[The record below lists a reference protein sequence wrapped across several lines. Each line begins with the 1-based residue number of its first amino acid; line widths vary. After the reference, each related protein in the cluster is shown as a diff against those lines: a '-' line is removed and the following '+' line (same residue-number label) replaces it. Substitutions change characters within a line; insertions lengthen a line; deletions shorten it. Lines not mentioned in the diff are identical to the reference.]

1 MKTDRACV
9 ACDRVYSG
17 ELLCPDCGEP
27 GEPIP
32 VRVGRPRLKQ
42 RRNKRF
48 EIQLLPEEIEA
59 LREAA
64 EAAGR
69 PLARWAR
76 ERLLESLSG
85 SPG

>member
-1 MKTDRACV
+1 MA
-9 ACDRVYSG
+9 
-17 ELLCPDCGEP
+17 
-27 GEPIP
+27 
-32 VRVGRPRLKQ
+32 GRPKLEK

-48 EIQLLPEEIEA
+48 EIQLLPEELEA
-59 LREAA
+59 IREAA

-76 ERLLESLSG
+76 ERLLESLSA